1 MSTTSP
7 LADLV
12 AKTVLNV
19 TGDWAKI
26 KKKEY
31 REQKRADRLRDQY
44 FRGLSLRM
52 TVKEAAYNAIPKAYM
67 KASGEGRYPANAR
80 QIMYAA
86 RPAIQESTGR
96 KLDDGYFTQILLP
109 DYITEHPSETSDWDV
124 VYDARGH
131 LREPHTGRE
140 VSLGTLGVRE
150 YLERQETV
158 DLAIERPQLNRVFP
172 TDGPYNRYG
181 AVLYIEKEGF
191 LPLLE
196 QAQFPERYDLAIMS
210 SKGMGT
216 TAARTLIERLAEDVP
231 ILVLHDFDKS
241 GFSILGTLTRDTRR
255 YQYTSVPQ
263 VIDLGLR
270 LEDVQKWKLEAEDV
284 QHKSDPAL
292 NLEENGATP
301 EEIAFLSGEQVA
313 WSSTYN
319 GKRVE
324 LNAFTSDQFV
334 EWLESKLQQLG
345 IEKVLPNPEILEKAY
360 RRLTVIL
367 RYQEIIDRA
376 CNEVSDHAAVVKIPS
391 SLRKQLAKR
400 IKADRTQSWDQAL
413 ASLLPAKSSVAG

>member
-1 MSTTSP
+1 MSATSP
-7 LADLV
+7 FADLL

-26 KKKEY
+26 RKKEY
-31 REQKRADRLRDQY
+31 REQRRAARLRDEY
-44 FRGLSLRM
+44 FQGRSLRM
-52 TVKEAAYNAIPKAYM
+52 TVKEAAYNAIPEAYT

-96 KLDDGYFTQILLP
+96 NLDDAYFTQILLP
-109 DYITEHPSETSDWDV
+109 NYIAEHPEETSDWDV

-131 LREPHTGRE
+131 LREPHRGRE

-150 YLERQETV
+150 YLGGQEIV
-158 DLAIERPQLNRVFP
+158 DLAIERPRLNQAFP
-172 TDGPYNRYG
+172 THGPFNRFG
-181 AVLYIEKEGF
+181 AILYIEKEGF

-196 QAQFPERYDLAIMS
+196 QAQFAERYDLAIMS

-216 TAARTLIERLAEDVP
+216 TAARALIEKLSEAVP

-270 LEDVQKWKLEAEDV
+270 LEDVQKWKLQAEDV
-284 QHKSDPAL
+284 QHKSDPAF
-292 NLEENGATP
+292 NLEENRATP
-301 EEIAFLSGEQVA
+301 EEIAFLRGKQVP
-313 WSSTYN
+313 WSRSYV

-324 LNAFTSDQFV
+324 LNALTSDQFV
-334 EWLESKLQQLG
+334 EWLESKMEQHG
-345 IEKVLPNPEILEKAY
+345 IEKIIPDGETLGKAY
-360 RRLTVIL
+360 RYLAGIL

-376 CNEVSDHAAVVKIPS
+376 RKEVSDHAAAVKVPR
-391 SLRKQLAKR
+391 SLRRQLAKR

-413 ASLLPAKSSVAG
+413 ASLLPARGSEAT